1 MESRE
6 GEIAMGISGRFPV
19 LMAIFV
25 LAMTLVH
32 FCQMESVAPTPGRYF
47 SESSADGLYLPEF
60 SRGSDSETDP
70 FPVRFAQWTGADGL
84 QSADAKGFI
93 RPAALNRNSASNP
106 PDRILP
112 YEDGQLRPGRFQ
124 EGNLVPDDQRQA
136 VVEPRS
142 RPEPEVQYRPNQLP
156 DISDAGIDEI
166 LTGRYQNPATLRALR
181 AMTSAQSQSLFR
193 EVSLRID
200 ERSLEPSSYQSR
212 IQRALKNLGIAI
224 DNETFLSAA
233 GLSPGTLQLHEFLR
247 SLSILRDSRKVQDF
261 QGTDLLLIS
270 AMNQAEYIVGLSA
283 SFVGF
288 EFSSASLDTLD
299 KFSGL
304 ELADPDSPS
313 VSEVRELIRTTDL
326 LDEHIVGIGLEVRED
341 PDGLIVVR
349 VLEGSPASEADI
361 EAGDVVHN
369 IDGQDLRGMRLSS
382 SVDLLKGPVG
392 SQMSVRISR
401 DGGREREMNLI
412 RRTVRVWTV
421 HGTRILEGTDVGY
434 FGLSRF
440 SQNSPAEV
448 EQALETLH
456 GRGMKSLIVDVR
468 GNPGGLLTTCVEV
481 CDKFLPCGTIVS
493 TKGRLRSDNVLLKAT
508 YGKTWQVPMVVLIDS
523 DSASASE
530 IFAAAIRENKRGLVI
545 GTRSYGKGTVQT
557 HFPLNSV
564 RGDLR
569 LTTAEF
575 YSPAGLRMAG
585 IGVTPDI
592 EVKNTDIPESGDGVL
607 VEAIRAAQGPEV
619 RNLARSSGSCASH
632 ESAAPNTATL
642 DGIID
647 PGHPGT
653 TIL

>member
-1 MESRE
+1 
-6 GEIAMGISGRFPV
+6 MGLSGRFPV

-25 LAMTLVH
+25 LAITLVH
-32 FCQMESVAPTPGRYF
+32 FCQMESVAPTPWRYY
-47 SESSADGLYLPEF
+47 SESSTDGLYLPEF
-60 SRGSDSETDP
+60 SRGSDSETDQ
-70 FPVRFAQWTGADGL
+70 FPVRFAQRTEADGL
-84 QSADAKGFI
+84 QSADADAKGFI
-93 RPAALNRNSASNP
+93 RPVALNRNSASNP

-112 YEDGQLRPGRFQ
+112 YEDGQLRHGRFQ
-124 EGNLVPDDQRQA
+124 EGDLVPEDQRQA

-142 RPEPEVQYRPNQLP
+142 IQDREVQSLPNQLS
-156 DISDAGIDEI
+156 DISDAGVDEI

-193 EVSLRID
+193 EVSLKID

-212 IQRALKNLGIAI
+212 VQRALKNLAIAM

-233 GLSPGTLQLHEFLR
+233 GLSPGTLQLHEFRR
-247 SLSILRDSRKVQDF
+247 SLSIPRDSRKIQDF
-261 QGTDLLLIS
+261 QDADGVLIA
-270 AMNQAEYIVGLSA
+270 AMNQAEYMVGLSA

-313 VSEVRELIRTTDL
+313 VFEVRELIRTTDL

-349 VLEGSPASEADI
+349 ALEGSPASEADI
-361 EAGDVVHN
+361 KAGDVVHN

-392 SQMSVRISR
+392 SQMSIRISR
-401 DGGREREMNLI
+401 HGGREREMILT

-421 HGTRILEGTDVGY
+421 HGIRILEGTDVGY

-456 GRGMKSLIVDVR
+456 RRGMKSLIVDVR

-508 YGKTWQVPMVVLIDS
+508 YAKTWQVPMVVLIDS

-575 YSPAGLRMAG
+575 YSPDGLRMSG

-592 EVKNTDIPESGDGVL
+592 EVKNADIQESGDGVL

>member
-6 GEIAMGISGRFPV
+6 GEIEMELSGRFPV

-25 LAMTLVH
+25 LAITLVH
-32 FCQMESVAPTPGRYF
+32 FCQMESVAPTPGRYY
-47 SESSADGLYLPEF
+47 SESSTDGLYRPEF
-60 SRGSDSETDP
+60 SRGSDSETDL
-70 FPVRFAQWTGADGL
+70 FPVRFAQWTEADGL
-84 QSADAKGFI
+84 QSADAKGSI
-93 RPAALNRNSASNP
+93 RPVALNRNSASNP

-112 YEDGQLRPGRFQ
+112 YEDTQLRLGRFQ
-124 EGNLVPDDQRQA
+124 EGNFVPDDQRQA
-136 VVEPRS
+136 IVEPRS
-142 RPEPEVQYRPNQLP
+142 IPEREVQYLPNQLP
-156 DISDAGIDEI
+156 DISDAGVDEI

-212 IQRALKNLGIAI
+212 VQRAFQNLEIAL
-224 DNETFLSAA
+224 DNDTFLSAA
-233 GLSPGTLQLHEFLR
+233 GLSPGTLQLHELRR
-247 SLSILRDSRKVQDF
+247 SLRISRDSRKVQGVHD
-261 QGTDLLLIS
+261 TDLVLIS
-270 AMNQAEYIVGLSA
+270 AMSQAEYIAGLSA

-299 KFSGL
+299 EFSGL
-304 ELADPDSPS
+304 ELADPDSPT

-361 EAGDVVHN
+361 KAGDVVHN
-369 IDGQDLRGMRLSS
+369 INGQDLRGMRLSS

-401 DGGREREMNLI
+401 DGGGEREMILV

-434 FGLSRF
+434 FALSRF

-508 YGKTWQVPMVVLIDS
+508 YAKTWQVPIVVLIDS

-592 EVKNTDIPESGDGVL
+592 EVKNTDILESGDGVL

>member
-1 MESRE
+1 MS
-6 GEIAMGISGRFPV
+6 
-19 LMAIFV
+19 
-25 LAMTLVH
+25 
-32 FCQMESVAPTPGRYF
+32 
-47 SESSADGLYLPEF
+47 
-60 SRGSDSETDP
+60 
-70 FPVRFAQWTGADGL
+70 
-84 QSADAKGFI
+84 
-93 RPAALNRNSASNP
+93 
-106 PDRILP
+106 
-112 YEDGQLRPGRFQ
+112 
-124 EGNLVPDDQRQA
+124 
-136 VVEPRS
+136 
-142 RPEPEVQYRPNQLP
+142 
-156 DISDAGIDEI
+156 
-166 LTGRYQNPATLRALR
+166 
-181 AMTSAQSQSLFR
+181 
-193 EVSLRID
+193 
-200 ERSLEPSSYQSR
+200 
-212 IQRALKNLGIAI
+212 
-224 DNETFLSAA
+224 
-233 GLSPGTLQLHEFLR
+233 
-247 SLSILRDSRKVQDF
+247 
-261 QGTDLLLIS
+261 
-270 AMNQAEYIVGLSA
+270 QAEYIAGLSA

-299 KFSGL
+299 EFSGL
-304 ELADPDSPS
+304 ELADPDSPT

-361 EAGDVVHN
+361 KAGDVVHN
-369 IDGQDLRGMRLSS
+369 INGQDLRGMRLSS

-401 DGGREREMNLI
+401 DGGGEREMILV

-434 FGLSRF
+434 FALSRF

-508 YGKTWQVPMVVLIDS
+508 YAKTWQVPIVVLIDS

-585 IGVTPDI
+585 LGVTPDI
-592 EVKNTDIPESGDGVL
+592 EVKNTDILESGDGVL